1 MARQKEIFITK
12 FDYTR
17 LKNLIGSYAPGG
29 QGKGGGT
36 ISKLSF
42 ELARAEKMDPEKI
55 APDVVTMNSTF
66 WLKDLDTADDPREFT
81 LVFPEE
87 ADFDSG
93 KISVLSPVGAAVL
106 GYRAGDV
113 ISWDVPAGEKS
124 FKIEGILYQP
134 EAAGDYHL

>member
-17 LKNLIGSYAPGG
+17 LKNLIGSYAAAG
-29 QGKGGGT
+29 QGRREDT

-42 ELARAEKMDPEKI
+42 ELARAEKVDSEKI

-66 WLKDLDTADDPREFT
+66 HLKDLDSSDDT
-81 LVFPEE
+81 LILTIVFPDE
-87 ADFDSG
+87 ANFDMG
-93 KISVLSPVGAAVL
+93 RISVLSPVGAAVL

-113 ISWDVPAGEKS
+113 IRWDVPAGEKC
-124 FKIEGILYQP
+124 FCIEKVIYQP